1 MDAASSACRRLPAL
15 SSGSKTSSRLTAPPM
30 PRTASITRVLW
41 SAQAGSTRS
50 GPRNLRALSSAPQK
64 TSPERLDS
72 WTLTLER
79 GVGKAYGAETEL
91 QATGA
96 FRAEVFPDLPVATT
110 WQNLAK
116 ALSSGLRASTTADR
130 EPPFTQYTTRR
141 GALKVI
147 TTAANLRSQYDIE
160 CRLVAAAGDGV
171 EAAGGQRANA
181 ILCVSGSHPVRT
193 LPLVSR
199 FLCSSL
205 DTLRVAQRLRQ
216 RGYIPPTT
224 QLWVVANP
232 NTERNAGLL
241 EAKAA
246 EGATAVLTQ
255 PPLDWPAYLSWLS
268 DAERRDLLSPSP
280 PPPAA
285 SHSPKLSSVP
295 QPTSDPT
302 HASQPGLEGSAI
314 RSARRNDRDDGDEVG
329 GTRGLCLLVGHPM
342 LSSAANLSFWIALSG
357 CGGAPAAQAL
367 LAEAARAELQGQE
380 AAAQYFADY
389 NRRLAQQVLERGG
402 LGGLHVMAIT
412 KASKRMVL
420 GMLGDGSLPP
430 SAS

>member
-1 MDAASSACRRLPAL
+1 MDAASGACRRLHAFT
-15 SSGSKTSSRLTAPPM
+15 SGSKTSSALTAPPM
-30 PRTASITRVLW
+30 PRTAFIARLLW
-41 SAQAGSTRS
+41 SAQAGHTRSSPSNLRAVSS
-50 GPRNLRALSSAPQK
+50 GPRKP
-64 TSPERLDS
+64 SPERLDA

-79 GVGKAYGAETEL
+79 GVGTAYGTEAEL

-116 ALSSGLRASTTADR
+116 VLSSGPSALPAANR
-130 EPPFTQYTTRR
+130 EPPFTHYTTRR

-147 TTAANLRSQYDIE
+147 TIAANLRSEYDIE
-160 CRLVAAAGDGV
+160 RRLVAAAGDGV
-171 EAAGGQRANA
+171 EAAGGQRANVL
-181 ILCVSGSHPVRT
+181 LCVSGSHPVRT

-205 DTLRVAQRLRQ
+205 DTLRLAQRLRQ
-216 RGYIPPTT
+216 RGYIPSAT

-232 NTERNAGLL
+232 NTERSAALL

-246 EGATAVLTQ
+246 QGASAVLTQ

-268 DAERRDLLSPSP
+268 DAERRDLLCPAP

-285 SHSPKLSSVP
+285 SHFSKLSSP
-295 QPTSDPT
+295 LSSTSDRT
-302 HASQPGLEGSAI
+302 LVTQPGFEGSTTG
-314 RSARRNDRDDGDEVG
+314 SNSRNDSDDGVEVDG
-329 GTRGLCLLVGHPM
+329 ARGLRLLVGHPM
-342 LSSAANLSFWIALSG
+342 LSSAANLSFWMALSG
-357 CGGAPAAQAL
+357 CSGAPAAQAL
-367 LAEAARAELQGQE
+367 LAEATRAELKGQG
-380 AAAQYFADY
+380 AVAQYFEHY
-389 NRRLAQQVLERGG
+389 NRRLAQQVLARGG

-420 GMLGDGSLPP
+420 GMLGDGTLPP

>member
-1 MDAASSACRRLPAL
+1 MDAASGACQRIPAFA
-15 SSGSKTSSRLTAPPM
+15 SGRKTSSRLTALPM
-30 PRTASITRVLW
+30 TRTASITRILW
-41 SAQAGSTRS
+41 SAQAGRTRS
-50 GPRNLRALSSAPQK
+50 GPINLRALSSAPQK
-64 TSPERLDS
+64 TSPERLHS

-79 GVGKAYGAETEL
+79 GVGKAYGAEAEL

-96 FRAEVFPDLPVATT
+96 FRAEVFPDLPIATT

-116 ALSSGLRASTTADR
+116 ALSSGLRASPTADR
-130 EPPFTQYTTRR
+130 ELPFTQYTTQR

-171 EAAGGQRANA
+171 ETAGGQRADV

-199 FLCSSL
+199 FLSSSL
-205 DTLRVAQRLRQ
+205 DTLRVAQRLQQ

-232 NTERNAGLL
+232 NTDRSAALL

-268 DAERRDLLSPSP
+268 DAERRDLLSPAP
-280 PPPAA
+280 PP
-285 SHSPKLSSVP
+285 SPKLSSPP
-295 QPTSDPT
+295 QPTSDRT
-302 HASQPGLEGSAI
+302 HASPPGLEGSAT
-314 RSARRNDRDDGDEVG
+314 RSAGRNDSGDGGVVG
-329 GTRGLCLLVGHPM
+329 GMRGLRLLVGHPM
-342 LSSAANLSFWIALSG
+342 LSSTANLSFWIALSG
-357 CGGAPAAQAL
+357 CGSAPAAQAL
-367 LAEAARAELQGQE
+367 LAEATRAELKGRE
-380 AAAQYFADY
+380 AAAQFFADY
-389 NRRLAQQVLERGG
+389 NRRLAQQVLARGG
-402 LGGLHVMAIT
+402 LGGLHIMAIT